1 MLRHLCA
8 HAAQTTIPEPVLIVL
23 KLWYGG
29 DVKQREPLFIF
40 SNIKKKR
47 IVFYGLCSDIF
58 NLNTIFIFRTLPSS
72 VIPVLQL
79 VATADSL
86 PHLHHQVC
94 HVLPLLVWV
103 LLVIF
108 FFRYLPGLPVVVLLL
123 AALDPASPKSSSGM
137 SCPC

>member
-1 MLRHLCA
+1 MVRQGNWNLFVYSYSILNARILVL
-8 HAAQTTIPEPVLIVL
+8 QGTTG
-23 KLWYGG
+23 KC
-29 DVKQREPLFIF
+29 
-40 SNIKKKR
+40 
-47 IVFYGLCSDIF
+47 LCSDIF

-72 VIPVLQL
+72 VIPMLQR

-94 HVLPLLVWV
+94 QVLPLLVWV

-108 FFRYLPGLPVVVLLL
+108 FFRYLPGLPVVVLLP

-137 SCPC
+137 SMLTSL